1 MMQMASVNWN
11 KVKTKQEVKG
21 HLKHDFRLNKN
32 NSNEHIDKSV
42 SNIIGFGTDYNTVI
56 ETYDKLI
63 AINDNHPKGN
73 RRKDRVSLVELEFTI
88 PDGIDQMKALKLI
101 HNTIAVTLFK
111 NGLDKRSIISNV
123 LHLDERHWYTDKHGE
138 MQESQKHGHL
148 KIVPLIDGRLNAK
161 KLTSRQ
167 NMIDVNRNVNQAFE
181 REFGFSYN
189 TGNYKKGSSKSVE
202 TLKME
207 SESAEALFQANNL
220 LKQVIN
226 QNNALRERIEAFD
239 VLEDEFER
247 MERLDSIKQEQSNC
261 DRVLDELNKFMTINN
276 VKEKESLT
284 DGLEY

>member
-1 MMQMASVNWN
+1 MASVNWN

-32 NSNEHIDKSV
+32 NSNEHIKAGV
-42 SNIIGFGTDYNTVI
+42 KNVHAIGENYEKVV
-56 ETYDKLI
+56 EKYDELI
-63 AINDNHPKGN
+63 AINDNHVKGN
-73 RRKDRVSLVELEFTI
+73 KRKDRVSLVELGYTI
-88 PDGIDQMKALKLI
+88 PDGIDQMKALKVI
-101 HNTIAVTLFK
+101 HNAIVSTLTES
-111 NGLDKRSIISNV
+111 GLDRDCVISHM
-123 LHLDERHWYTDKHGE
+123 LHLDERHYYTDKHGE
-138 MQESQKHGHL
+138 MQESQTHGHL

-161 KLTSRQ
+161 ELMSRK
-167 NMIDVNRNVNQAFE
+167 NMIDVNRNVNDAFE

-247 MERLDSIKQEQSNC
+247 MERLESIKQEQSNC